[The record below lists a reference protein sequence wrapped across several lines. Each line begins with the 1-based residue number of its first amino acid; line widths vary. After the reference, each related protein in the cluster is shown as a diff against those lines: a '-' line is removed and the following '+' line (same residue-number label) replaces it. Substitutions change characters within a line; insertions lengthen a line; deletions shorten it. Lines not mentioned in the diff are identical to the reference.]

1 MNRRFGR
8 EENPLFSDCRTS
20 VGVFGWDLYWKLVIG
35 LSPSL
40 HQPNEAATDIP
51 RGRVENPTHV
61 QWQRA
66 KERPYR
72 RSMDTSRFDYDRRSG
87 ATVDPSAQKYSKWIR
102 VSRTG
107 VPLLRDSTGSGP
119 KKIFAIVAPP
129 MPANSGCKTTRRI
142 LIFDNHP
149 DSLRL
154 VSRLRVRPDVDLVA
168 ARRAHPAHLMF
179 ALLLM
184 LALSLAM
191 FWPLIVRCHSL

>member
-1 MNRRFGR
+1 MQTPRFNYHRSPGGSSRLRPQNRPRPR
-8 EENPLFSDCRTS
+8 WVQLAKIDNQ
-20 VGVFGWDLYWKLVIG
+20 VGESTY
-35 LSPSL
+35 
-40 HQPNEAATDIP
+40 
-51 RGRVENPTHV
+51 
-61 QWQRA
+61 
-66 KERPYR
+66 
-72 RSMDTSRFDYDRRSG
+72 SG
-87 ATVDPSAQKYSKWIR
+87 TNR
-102 VSRTG
+102 
-107 VPLLRDSTGSGP
+107 
-119 KKIFAIVAPP
+119 IFAIATPP
-129 MPANSGCKTTRRI
+129 LPASSGGKTIRSI